1 MMIKP
6 RRASRRDES
15 ERELEIAACS
25 ESAGWATPEFQLAGP
40 SHWHPQRLRVGYSRA
55 DRGTRVGFRGEFG
68 GSRAATADG
77 TRACARGRRSE
88 HYQAVPGRPAL
99 RLASRWHRLFRVKKF
114 TTRQPE
120 AANSKAVSR
129 ADAATG

>member
-88 HYQAVPGRPAL
+88 HYQAVPCRRA
-99 RLASRWHRLFRVKKF
+99 LASRWHRSLKKF
-114 TTRQPE
+114 TTPRQPE
-120 AANSKAVSR
+120 AANCTAVSR